1 MSYTYHSLSVIHSRT
16 HSFAHALIHS
26 RTHSLARLTVP
37 GLPDENGRKQIF
49 NIHTTRMRNMGKL
62 DDGVDLGELAAETKN
77 FSGAEIEGVVR
88 AAQSTAL
95 NRMIKVGPARGGG
108 RKR

>member
-1 MSYTYHSLSVIHSRT
+1 ML
-16 HSFAHALIHS
+16 LIS
-26 RTHSLARLTVP
+26 IWIVLYAKAPCRQRFPFPPP

-95 NRMIKVGPARGGG
+95 NRMIKVSCTIV
-108 RKR
+108 

>member
-1 MSYTYHSLSVIHSRT
+1 M
-16 HSFAHALIHS
+16 
-26 RTHSLARLTVP
+26 P

-108 RKR
+108 GDERKSV